1 MFRVIKLFNYCRKT
15 IPNVFLAGLF
25 PFSNFFTFFGQKWS
39 FSGEECGG
47 QTLSKLQNILYS
59 HFGPIENF
67 FSFFFLPFL
76 LFLFLLFCLSL
87 CVLLYFNFH
96 FSSFPFSTFPFSI
109 TQFNCLHSVAYFEN
123 SQYTIKL
130 KVLKK

>member
-67 FSFFFLPFL
+67 FSFFFY
-76 LFLFLLFCLSL
+76 LFYYFFFFFFFVCLFVFFFILISIFQ
-87 CVLLYFNFH
+87 VFH
-96 FSSFPFSTFPFSI
+96 FPLFHFPLFHFPLLNLTAYTQLPILKILSI
-109 TQFNCLHSVAYFEN
+109 LSN
-123 SQYTIKL
+123 
-130 KVLKK
+130 